1 MEQYLRLI
9 DMARKTGNR
18 SLRTKF
24 VVLGDGQTEQYY
36 LRHLKE
42 IRGYKYSIRP
52 HFFTSI
58 TIDDAELIIDE
69 LLSGGCDC
77 IVYLTDY
84 DTIVRQ
90 KQIMKFKRIVSK
102 YKKHNEVLICESMPS
117 IEFWFLLHY
126 LKTTR
131 NFQSADEVLM
141 TLKRYIPDF
150 SKDRSF
156 LENIKWVENLCQD
169 DKLTIALARSGEIL
183 AEKEQGHVGEY
194 FPYTK
199 IGEGI
204 EWFERK
210 SK

>member
-1 MEQYLRLI
+1 
-9 DMARKTGNR
+9 MARQISKGK
-18 SLRTKF
+18 KF
-24 VVLGDGQTEQYY
+24 TSYAVLGDGQTEQYY
-36 LRHLKE
+36 LEHLKK
-42 IRGYKYSIRP
+42 IKGFKYLVRP
-52 HFFTSI
+52 RLFKSI
-58 TIDDAELIIDE
+58 TIEQADKLIQEMLKEGYDMV
-69 LLSGGCDC
+69 
-77 IVYLTDY
+77 VYFTDY
-84 DTIVRQ
+84 DTIVQQGKTAKFNKIVAKYQ
-90 KQIMKFKRIVSK
+90 KRSD
-102 YKKHNEVLICESMPS
+102 VLICESMPS

-131 NFQSADEVLM
+131 NFQSADEVLI

-169 DKLTIALARSGEIL
+169 DKLTTALVRSGEIL